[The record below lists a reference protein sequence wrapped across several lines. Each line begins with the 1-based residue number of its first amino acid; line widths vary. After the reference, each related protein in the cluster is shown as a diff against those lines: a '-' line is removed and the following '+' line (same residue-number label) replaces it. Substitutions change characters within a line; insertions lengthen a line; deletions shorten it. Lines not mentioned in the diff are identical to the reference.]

1 MNIKKTSYILFFAA
15 LFAWTVTAN
24 PALADKSIDA
34 FYGEYA
40 GQVTTDGKIT
50 RELKLS
56 IQPAKKEGFEI
67 HWSTTTFTSDK
78 EKTKSYSVSF
88 VPSARDNIYS
98 SAMRRNLFGKLT
110 PMDPLK
116 GDPFVWSKI
125 QGDSL
130 IVYSLLINDN
140 GGYEMQ
146 DYVRTLT
153 KTGLKLNFSRILD
166 GVPLKVITGEYTRV
180 K

>member
-1 MNIKKTSYILFFAA
+1 MNIKKTSYMLFFAV
-15 LFAWTVTAN
+15 LFAWSVN
-24 PALADKSIDA
+24 SGPALAQTGIDA

-40 GQVTTDGKIT
+40 GKVTTDGKIT

-56 IQPAKKEGFEI
+56 IQPSKKKGFEI
-67 HWSTTTFTSDK
+67 HWSTTTFDTAK
-78 EKTKSYSVSF
+78 GKTKSYSVSF
-88 VPSARDNIYS
+88 VPTARDSIYS
-98 SAMRRNLFGKLT
+98 SAMRRDLFGKLT

-125 QGDSL
+125 EGDSL

-146 DYVRTLT
+146 DYIRTLT
-153 KTGLKLNFSRILD
+153 KTGLKLNFSRILN
-166 GVPLKVITGEYTRV
+166 GQPQKVITGEYTRV

>member
-1 MNIKKTSYILFFAA
+1 MNMKKSSYVLFFTA
-15 LFAWTVTAN
+15 LFAWVVNTG
-24 PALADKSIDA
+24 PALAETGIES

-40 GQVTTDGKIT
+40 GVVTTDGKVS

-67 HWSTTTFTSDK
+67 HWSTTTFDTAK
-78 EKTKSYSVSF
+78 GKTKSYSVSF
-88 VPSARDNIYS
+88 VPTARDNIYS
-98 SAMRRNLFGKLT
+98 SAMRRDLFGKLT

-125 QGDSL
+125 QGKSL
-130 IVYSLLINDN
+130 IVYSLIINNN

-153 KTGLKLNFSRILD
+153 DTGLKLNFSRVLD
-166 GVPLKVITGEYTRV
+166 GQPQKVITGEYTRV

>member
-1 MNIKKTSYILFFAA
+1 MKIIKSRYVLFFAA
-15 LFAWTVTAN
+15 LFAWAVNTS
-24 PALADKSIDA
+24 PALAEANIKS

-40 GQVTTDGKIT
+40 GKITEDGKVT
-50 RELKLS
+50 REIRLS

-67 HWSTTTFTSDK
+67 HWSTTTFDSAAG
-78 EKTKSYSVSF
+78 KTKSYSVSF
-88 VPSARDNIYS
+88 VPTARDNIYS
-98 SAMRRNLFGKLT
+98 SAMRRDLFGKLS

-116 GDPFVWSKI
+116 GDPFVWCKI

-153 KTGLKLNFSRILD
+153 DTGLKLNFSRIID
-166 GVPLKVITGEYTRV
+166 GQPQKVIIGEYTRV